1 MQQRGSKSND
11 NFIYSTSV
19 HRKNVIF
26 ASVMGVFADY
36 ISTFQLVLKGLLIGI
51 ICSAPMGP
59 VGILCIRRTLQ
70 KGREYGIATGAG
82 AALSDLFYALVTG
95 AGMLPLM
102 LEFIDNE
109 QNLFYLKI
117 VGAVML
123 FAFGVWMWRTDPRK
137 GYRPSSSENKGTL
150 LNNAMSAFG
159 LTISNPLIIFLFIA
173 LFNMFTFVIPGNW
186 YGTALGY
193 LSIVAGAMLWWYGLT
208 HIIMRMK
215 NWFDLHG
222 ILMLNRTIGT
232 IVLSVAV
239 IYAAMTIFHLSLY

>member
-1 MQQRGSKSND
+1 
-11 NFIYSTSV
+11 
-19 HRKNVIF
+19 
-26 ASVMGVFADY
+26 MGVFEDY
-36 ISTFQLVLKGLLIGI
+36 ISTFQLVVKGLLIGI

-70 KGREYGIATGAG
+70 KGRDYGLATGAG
-82 AALSDLFYALVTG
+82 AALSDLVYALMTG

-102 LEFIDNE
+102 MKFIDNE

-137 GYRPSSSENKGTL
+137 GYRPSRSEKKGSL
-150 LNNAMSAFG
+150 VNNAISAFG
-159 LTISNPLIIFLFIA
+159 LTISNPLIIFLLIA

-193 LSIVAGAMLWWYGLT
+193 ASIVGGAMLWWYGLT
-208 HIIMRMK
+208 YVITKMK
-215 NWFDLHG
+215 RRFDLHG
-222 ILMLNRTIGT
+222 ILILNRTIGT
-232 IVLSVAV
+232 IVLAVAV
-239 IYAAMTIFHLSLY
+239 LYAVITIFHFSFLI

>member
-1 MQQRGSKSND
+1 M
-11 NFIYSTSV
+11 IE
-19 HRKNVIF
+19 
-26 ASVMGVFADY
+26 VFANFE
-36 ISTFQLVLKGLLIGI
+36 STFQLITKGLLIGI

-59 VGILCIRRTLQ
+59 VGILCIRRTLH
-70 KGREYGIATGAG
+70 KGREYGLATGAG

-102 LEFIDNE
+102 MEFIDNE

-137 GYRPSSSENKGTL
+137 GYRPSQQSENKGTL
-150 LNNAMSAFG
+150 LSNAVSAFG
-159 LTISNPLIIFLFIA
+159 LTISNPLIIFLLIA

-186 YGTALGY
+186 LGIALGY
-193 LSIVAGAMLWWYGLT
+193 ASIVGGAMFWWWGLT
-208 HIIMRMK
+208 YVITRMK
-215 NWFDLHG
+215 SKFDLHG
-222 ILMLNRTIGT
+222 ILLLNRTIGT

-239 IYAAMTIFHLSLY
+239 IYAAMTIFNLSPY

>member
-1 MQQRGSKSND
+1 M
-11 NFIYSTSV
+11 FPFT
-19 HRKNVIF
+19 
-26 ASVMGVFADY
+26 DY
-36 ISTFQLVLKGLLIGI
+36 ISTFQLILKGLLIGI

-102 LEFIDNE
+102 MEFIDNE

-117 VGAVML
+117 VGAIML
-123 FAFGVWMWRTDPRK
+123 FSFGIWMLRTDPRK
-137 GYRPSSSENKGTL
+137 GYRPSQSENKGTL
-150 LNNAMSAFG
+150 FNNAMSAFF

-193 LSIVAGAMLWWYGLT
+193 ASIVGGAMLWWWGLT
-208 HIIMRMK
+208 YVITRMK
-215 NWFDLHG
+215 SRFDLHG
-222 ILMLNRTIGT
+222 IMVLNRTIGT
-232 IVLSVAV
+232 IVLTVAV
-239 IYAAMTIFHLSLY
+239 LYAAMTILHLSLY

>member
-1 MQQRGSKSND
+1 
-11 NFIYSTSV
+11 
-19 HRKNVIF
+19 
-26 ASVMGVFADY
+26 MGVFADY
-36 ISTFQLVLKGLLIGI
+36 ISTFQLVIKGLLIGI

-70 KGREYGIATGAG
+70 KGRDYGMATGAG

-102 LEFIDNE
+102 MEFIDNE

-137 GYRPSSSENKGTL
+137 GYRPSKSDTKGTL
-150 LNNAMSAFG
+150 LSNAISAFG

-193 LSIVAGAMLWWYGLT
+193 ASIVGGAMLWWYGLT
-208 HIIMRMK
+208 YVITKMK
-215 NWFDLHG
+215 RAFDLHG
-222 ILMLNRTIGT
+222 ILILNRTFGT
-232 IVLSVAV
+232 IVLTVAV
-239 IYAAMTIFHLSLY
+239 LYAAMTIFHFSIFRG

>member
-1 MQQRGSKSND
+1 MFQDFG
-11 NFIYSTSV
+11 
-19 HRKNVIF
+19 
-26 ASVMGVFADY
+26 
-36 ISTFQLVLKGLLIGI
+36 STFQLVLKGLLIGI

-59 VGILCIRRTLQ
+59 VGILCIRRTLH
-70 KGREYGIATGAG
+70 KGREYGLATGAG

-109 QNLFYLKI
+109 QNLFYLKV

-137 GYRPSSSENKGTL
+137 GYRPSQSENKGTL
-150 LNNAMSAFG
+150 LNNAISAFG

-186 YGTALGY
+186 LGIALGY
-193 LSIVAGAMLWWYGLT
+193 ASIVGGAMLWWYGLT
-208 HIIMRMK
+208 YVITRMK
-215 NWFDLHG
+215 SKFDLHG
-222 ILMLNRTIGT
+222 ILLLNRIIGT
-232 IVLSVAV
+232 IVLTVAV
-239 IYAAMTIFHLSLY
+239 IYAAMTLLHLSL

>member
-1 MQQRGSKSND
+1 M
-11 NFIYSTSV
+11 IE
-19 HRKNVIF
+19 
-26 ASVMGVFADY
+26 VFQDFG
-36 ISTFQLVLKGLLIGI
+36 STFQLVLKGLLIGI

-59 VGILCIRRTLQ
+59 VGILCIRRTLH
-70 KGREYGIATGAG
+70 KGREYGLATGAG

-109 QNLFYLKI
+109 QNLFYLKV

-137 GYRPSSSENKGTL
+137 GYRPSQSENKGTL
-150 LNNAMSAFG
+150 LNNAISAFG

-186 YGTALGY
+186 LGIALGY
-193 LSIVAGAMLWWYGLT
+193 ASIVAGAMLWWYGLT
-208 HIIMRMK
+208 YVIIRMK
-215 NWFDLHG
+215 SKFDLHG
-222 ILMLNRTIGT
+222 ILLLNRTIGT
-232 IVLSVAV
+232 IVLTVAV
-239 IYAAMTIFHLSLY
+239 VYAAITLLHLSL

>member
-1 MQQRGSKSND
+1 ME
-11 NFIYSTSV
+11 
-19 HRKNVIF
+19 
-26 ASVMGVFADY
+26 GVFADY
-36 ISTFQLVLKGLLIGI
+36 ISTFQLVIKGILIGV

-102 LEFIDNE
+102 MEFIDNE
-109 QNLFYLKI
+109 QNLFYLKV

-123 FAFGVWMWRTDPRK
+123 FCFGVWMWRTDPRK
-137 GYRPSSSENKGTL
+137 GYRPSQSENKGTL
-150 LNNAMSAFG
+150 LSNAVSAFG

-193 LSIVAGAMLWWYGLT
+193 ASIVAGAMLWWYGLT
-208 HIIMRMK
+208 YVITRMK
-215 NWFDLHG
+215 SKFDLHG
-222 ILMLNRTIGT
+222 ILALNRTIGT

-239 IYAAMTIFHLSLY
+239 IYAAMTIFHLSIY

>member
-1 MQQRGSKSND
+1 ME
-11 NFIYSTSV
+11 
-19 HRKNVIF
+19 
-26 ASVMGVFADY
+26 GVFADY
-36 ISTFQLVLKGLLIGI
+36 ISTFQLVIKGLLIGV

-70 KGREYGIATGAG
+70 KGREYGMATGGG

-95 AGMLPLM
+95 AGMMPLM
-102 LEFIDNE
+102 MEFIDNE

-137 GYRPSSSENKGTL
+137 GYRPSQSENKGTL
-150 LNNAMSAFG
+150 LNNAISAFG

-193 LSIVAGAMLWWYGLT
+193 ASIVGGAMLWWWGLT
-208 HIIMRMK
+208 HIITRMK
-215 NWFDLHG
+215 SRFDLHG
-222 ILMLNRTIGT
+222 ILLLNRTIGT
-232 IVLSVAV
+232 IVLTVAV
-239 IYAAMTIFHLSLY
+239 LYAAMTIFHLSLY

>member
-1 MQQRGSKSND
+1 
-11 NFIYSTSV
+11 
-19 HRKNVIF
+19 
-26 ASVMGVFADY
+26 MGVFADY
-36 ISTFQLVLKGLLIGI
+36 IITFQLIIKGLLIGI

-70 KGREYGIATGAG
+70 KGRDYGLATGAG

-102 LEFIDNE
+102 MEFIDNE

-137 GYRPSSSENKGTL
+137 GYRPSKSDTKGTL
-150 LNNAMSAFG
+150 LSNAISAFG

-193 LSIVAGAMLWWYGLT
+193 ASIVGGAMLWWYGLT
-208 HIIMRMK
+208 YVITKMK
-215 NWFDLHG
+215 RAFDLHG
-222 ILMLNRTIGT
+222 ILILNRTIGT
-232 IVLSVAV
+232 IVLTVAV
-239 IYAAMTIFHLSLY
+239 LYAAMTIFHFSIY

>member
-1 MQQRGSKSND
+1 
-11 NFIYSTSV
+11 
-19 HRKNVIF
+19 
-26 ASVMGVFADY
+26 MGVFADY
-36 ISTFQLVLKGLLIGI
+36 ISTFQLVIKGLLIGI

-70 KGREYGIATGAG
+70 KGRDYGLATGAG

-102 LEFIDNE
+102 MEFIDNE
-109 QNLFYLKI
+109 HNLFYLKI
-117 VGAVML
+117 VGALML

-137 GYRPSSSENKGTL
+137 GYRPSKSDTKGTL
-150 LNNAMSAFG
+150 LSNAISAFG

-193 LSIVAGAMLWWYGLT
+193 TSIVGGAMLWWYGLT
-208 HIIMRMK
+208 YVITKMK
-215 NWFDLHG
+215 RAFDLHG
-222 ILMLNRTIGT
+222 ILILNRTIGT
-232 IVLSVAV
+232 IVLTVAV
-239 IYAAMTIFHLSLY
+239 LYAAMTIFHFSFTG

>member
-1 MQQRGSKSND
+1 MID
-11 NFIYSTSV
+11 NMLDISV
-19 HRKNVIF
+19 F
-26 ASVMGVFADY
+26 SDY

-102 LEFIDNE
+102 MEFIDNE

-117 VGAVML
+117 VGAAML

-137 GYRPSSSENKGTL
+137 GYRPSQSENKGTL
-150 LNNAMSAFG
+150 LSNAISAFG

-193 LSIVAGAMLWWYGLT
+193 ASIVAGAMLWWYGLT
-208 HIIMRMK
+208 YVITRMK
-215 NWFDLHG
+215 SKFDLHG
-222 ILMLNRTIGT
+222 ILMLNRIIGT
-232 IVLSVAV
+232 IVLTVAV
-239 IYAAMTIFHLSLY
+239 LYAAMTIFHLSIY

>member
-1 MQQRGSKSND
+1 
-11 NFIYSTSV
+11 
-19 HRKNVIF
+19 
-26 ASVMGVFADY
+26 MGVFADY
-36 ISTFQLVLKGLLIGI
+36 ISTFQLVIKGLLIGI

-70 KGREYGIATGAG
+70 KGRDYGLATGAG

-102 LEFIDNE
+102 MEFIDNE
-109 QNLFYLKI
+109 HNLFYLKI
-117 VGAVML
+117 VGALML

-137 GYRPSSSENKGTL
+137 GYRPSKSDTKGTL
-150 LNNAMSAFG
+150 LSNAISAFG

-193 LSIVAGAMLWWYGLT
+193 TSIVGGAMLWWYGLT
-208 HIIMRMK
+208 YVITKMK
-215 NWFDLHG
+215 RAFDLHG
-222 ILMLNRTIGT
+222 ILILNRTIGT
-232 IVLSVAV
+232 IVLTVAV
-239 IYAAMTIFHLSLY
+239 LYAAMTIFHFSFTN

>member
-1 MQQRGSKSND
+1 M
-11 NFIYSTSV
+11 
-19 HRKNVIF
+19 VIF
-26 ASVMGVFADY
+26 AVVMFPFADY
-36 ISTFQLVLKGLLIGI
+36 ISTFQLILKGLLIGI

-102 LEFIDNE
+102 MEFIDKE

-117 VGAVML
+117 VGAIML
-123 FAFGVWMWRTDPRK
+123 FAFGIWMLRTDPRK
-137 GYRPSSSENKGTL
+137 GYRPSQSENNGTL
-150 LNNAMSAFG
+150 FSNAVSAFF

-186 YGTALGY
+186 YGSALGY
-193 LSIVAGAMLWWYGLT
+193 ASIVGGAMLWWMGLT
-208 HIIMRMK
+208 QLIVRMK
-215 NWFDLHG
+215 SKFDLHG
-222 ILMLNRTIGT
+222 IKTLNRTIGT
-232 IVLSVAV
+232 IVITVAV
-239 IYAAMTIFHLSLY
+239 LYAAMTIFHLSL